1 MPITLSRIA
10 KRRNDKDLEAGI
22 YGYITFKITDHGK
35 VVLRRKRQM
44 HSLTGLW
51 FLALWYGTSWQQNTF
66 ELTAYSPNTFNTG
79 TFNSIIF
86 SPDAAFAFWLVASSP
101 YVGITVGTGQQT
113 KAPNTF
119 TLASPVT
126 SSSTGLTYGTLSMSS
141 PTVSGNTSTLSMS
154 RTFTNNG
161 SSSITLTEAA
171 IIIYVGNNIAAP
183 VFDAALAYDYISPSI
198 TLAPGQILTITY
210 QIQVTM
216 RKGGVSWIQ
225 HHFHCN
231 CSYWPLCLST

>member
-1 MPITLSRIA
+1 MPVTLSRVA
-10 KRRNDKDLEAGI
+10 KRRKDKDLEAGV

-51 FLALWYGTSWQQNTF
+51 FILLWYGTNSQQNTF
-66 ELTAYSPNTFNTG
+66 ELTAYSPNTFNTD
-79 TFNSIIF
+79 TFSNNNFSGISSI
-86 SPDAAFAFWLVASSP
+86 AFWLTASSP
-101 YVGITVGTGQQT
+101 YVGIVVGTGQNPKNPQDY
-113 KAPNTF
+113 

-171 IIIYVGNNIAAP
+171 IIVYCGASVTNPI
-183 VFDAALAYDYISPSI
+183 FDAALAYDYISPSI

-216 RKGGVSWIQ
+216 
-225 HHFHCN
+225 
-231 CSYWPLCLST
+231 

>member
-1 MPITLSRIA
+1 MPVTLSRVA
-10 KRRNDKDLEAGI
+10 KRRKDKDLEAGV
-22 YGYITFKITDHGK
+22 YGYITFKIIDHGK

-51 FLALWYGTSWQQNTF
+51 FLLLWFGTNGLNTNF

-79 TFNSIIF
+79 TFSSNDF
-86 SPDAAFAFWLVASSP
+86 SPNVSISFWLAGSSP
-101 YVGITVGTGQQT
+101 YVGIVVGTGQQT

-126 SSSTGLTYGTLSMSS
+126 SSSTGLTYGTLSMPS

-171 IIIYVGNNIAAP
+171 IMVYISGGSDATP

-210 QIQVTM
+210 QIQVT
-216 RKGGVSWIQ
+216 
-225 HHFHCN
+225 
-231 CSYWPLCLST
+231 T

>member
-1 MPITLSRIA
+1 MPVTLSRIA
-10 KRRNDKDLEAGI
+10 KRRKDKDLEAGI

-51 FLALWYGTSWQQNTF
+51 FLILWYGVAYNQNTF
-66 ELTAYSPNTFNTG
+66 KLTAYSPNTFNVG
-79 TFNSIIF
+79 TFSNNNF
-86 SPDAAFAFWLVASSP
+86 SSVEDIAFWFVASSP
-101 YVGITVGTGQQT
+101 YVGIVVGTGQNPKNPQDY
-113 KAPNTF
+113 

-126 SSSTGLTYGTLSMSS
+126 SSSTGLTYGTLSVPS

-171 IIIYVGNNIAAP
+171 IIVYCSGGSSTSP

-198 TLAPGQILTITY
+198 TLAQRQILTITY
-210 QIQVTM
+210 QIQVT
-216 RKGGVSWIQ
+216 
-225 HHFHCN
+225 
-231 CSYWPLCLST
+231 T